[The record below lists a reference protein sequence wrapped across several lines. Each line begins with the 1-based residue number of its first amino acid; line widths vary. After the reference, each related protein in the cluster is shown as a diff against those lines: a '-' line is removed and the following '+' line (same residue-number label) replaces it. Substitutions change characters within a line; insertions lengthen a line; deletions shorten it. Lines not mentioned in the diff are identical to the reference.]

1 MKGVDHVRPDM
12 RQLKAY
18 EETQGSGLNLA
29 ANTNLFGVNPALERA
44 MMRMRAAD
52 LTEYPSLASTSLRQA
67 LAQKL
72 GVLPEQ
78 VVTGNGSNDLIDV
91 ICRTFLN
98 PGDRV
103 AFHTPTFSMIPLF
116 VRMNHGVTVPVPL
129 GRADWSL
136 DAGALAATD
145 AKLTF
150 VVRPNNPTGNAFPRR
165 DVERLLESTRGILV
179 LDEAYVEFL
188 GGESFVKEVREGH
201 DRVIVLRTFSKA
213 HGMAGLRVG
222 YAVANLTLA
231 HEMNKVRGP
240 YRLDALAE
248 TAATMATQDDRFLQD
263 TLTGVRL
270 ERPNLKR
277 MLEDRGFEVY
287 RSDANFLLCLPPHD
301 AELVSLGLAK
311 RGVFVRDF
319 VGDLAPY
326 LRITVGPPAATAR
339 LKVALDEVIEVIKG
353 AA

>member
-1 MKGVDHVRPDM
+1 MRPDI

-18 EETQGSGLNLA
+18 EEEQGSGLNLA

-44 MMRMRAAD
+44 LMRTRPAD
-52 LTEYPSLASTSLRQA
+52 LTDYPSLGSTTLRHA

-72 GVLPEQ
+72 GVIADQ

-91 ICRTFLN
+91 ICRTFLA

-103 AFHTPTFSMIPLF
+103 AVHVPTFSMIPLF
-116 VRMNHGVTVPVPL
+116 VRMNHGVPTPVPL
-129 GRADWSL
+129 ARDDWSL
-136 DAGALAATD
+136 DPGALAALD

-165 DVERLLESTRGILV
+165 DVERLIEGARGIV
-179 LDEAYVEFL
+179 VVDEAYVEFL
-188 GGESFVKEVREGH
+188 GGESFVKEIREGH

-222 YAVANLTLA
+222 YAVANITLA
-231 HEMNKVRGP
+231 QELTKVRGP

-248 TAATMATQDDRFLQD
+248 TAATIATQDDRFLQE
-263 TLTGVRL
+263 TLSGVRL
-270 ERPNLKR
+270 ERPLLKR
-277 MLEDRGFEVY
+277 MLEDRGFVVH
-287 RSDANFLLCLPPHD
+287 RSDANFLFCQPPFD
-301 AELVSLGLAK
+301 AELVALGLSK
-311 RGVFVRDF
+311 RGVYVREF

-339 LKVALDEVIEVIKG
+339 LKVALDEVIEVLKG
-353 AA
+353 GHA